1 MKFWLIGGG
10 VYLGF
15 LAAQLLLPMIALW
28 NRQGLDTLAVALF
41 VLTAAAV
48 VLATFTACLMAS
60 KALFPQYWWM
70 GQVLGQDIF
79 QFDGVYFIGLRLSRV
94 PSRLQRLLFG
104 ADEQFRRWDMLFGL
118 MFLVLLVPHTLAA
131 VTAYRQADR
140 ILPRRILFPETLH
153 SATLSALPLLREWQ
167 VKWSVDAVMTARLT
181 QELEALQAKA
191 EKSDADWFRM
201 AQAEM
206 LLAFRPR
213 QSVLEPYAFAPTD
226 PVYFDRGQGARATA
240 IARRLIT
247 ASATGAQPHR
257 VDALVLVGFFHLSS
271 YNFPKAVSQFQEALA
286 VIAEGAP
293 TSLSRPLVT
302 LLAAHSAALAGNTST
317 ARRMVEAQLA
327 DESLT
332 PVLQALAFERL
343 ADILRLQGHY
353 SAAQDFLDKALAS
366 YRRQKDPQGI
376 ARVSIYRA
384 AIYADQGQRTAA
396 SQEISKASSQT
407 AEADDLFIR
416 NMVERISHL
425 LPAVG

>member
-1 MKFWLIGGG
+1 
-10 VYLGF
+10 
-15 LAAQLLLPMIALW
+15 
-28 NRQGLDTLAVALF
+28 
-41 VLTAAAV
+41 
-48 VLATFTACLMAS
+48 
-60 KALFPQYWWM
+60 
-70 GQVLGQDIF
+70 
-79 QFDGVYFIGLRLSRV
+79 
-94 PSRLQRLLFG
+94 
-104 ADEQFRRWDMLFGL
+104 
-118 MFLVLLVPHTLAA
+118 
-131 VTAYRQADR
+131 
-140 ILPRRILFPETLH
+140 
-153 SATLSALPLLREWQ
+153 
-167 VKWSVDAVMTARLT
+167 
-181 QELEALQAKA
+181 
-191 EKSDADWFRM
+191 
-201 AQAEM
+201 
-206 LLAFRPR
+206 
-213 QSVLEPYAFAPTD
+213 
-226 PVYFDRGQGARATA
+226 
-240 IARRLIT
+240 
-247 ASATGAQPHR
+247 